1 MKEFILIRKAF
12 SYNSKIRGIFR
23 ISGAMGRVEE
33 MASEEATILLNQ
45 AIEAFLLESSI
56 ERRLAEVNV
65 CIRKLEDYRSEIS
78 DELNELKQI
87 SNILVSSLQHLAP
100 EREFVVTE
108 RLPSLYVGVSGGALI
123 L

>member
-56 ERRLAEVNV
+56 EGRLAEVNV

-108 RLPSLYVGVSGGALI
+108 RLLSLYVGVSGGALI

>member
-12 SYNSKIRGIFR
+12 SYNSKIRVIFR

-65 CIRKLEDYRSEIS
+65 CIRKLEDYRGEIS

-87 SNILVSSLQHLAP
+87 RNILVSSQQHLAS

-108 RLPSLYVGVSGGALI
+108 RLLSLYVGVSGGALI

>member
-1 MKEFILIRKAF
+1 VKEFILIRKAF

-108 RLPSLYVGVSGGALI
+108 RLLSLYVGVSGGALI

>member
-12 SYNSKIRGIFR
+12 SYNSKIRSIFR
-23 ISGAMGRVEE
+23 IDGAMGRVEE

-45 AIEAFLLESSI
+45 AIEAFLLESSM
-56 ERRLAEVNV
+56 EQRLARVNV
-65 CIRKLEDYRSEIS
+65 CIRKLEDYRGEIS

-87 SNILVSSLQHLAP
+87 RNILVSSQQHLAP

-108 RLPSLYVGVSGGALI
+108 RLLSLYVGVSGGALI

>member
-1 MKEFILIRKAF
+1 
-12 SYNSKIRGIFR
+12 
-23 ISGAMGRVEE
+23 MGRVEE
-33 MASEEATILLNQ
+33 MASEEATILLKQ

-108 RLPSLYVGVSGGALI
+108 RLLSLYVGVSGGALI